1 MLEGLGGRAET
12 AGVSSSPTQIPIR
25 PIRPNL
31 TRWGEAAPLTRR
43 ATRGQVAINALYA
56 LMHRC
61 KVEAE
66 GRSGEGAG
74 RWRRRQETV
83 LYTLLTHHLQASD
96 FNVVLQWLERLL
108 DAHPTDLVR
117 RRGCGEGRGC
127 LCVLWRRSS
136 RARVVCAGEGDS
148 CRVRREVEQRSLSAT
163 EPHPAAWG
171 EALGT

>member
-1 MLEGLGGRAET
+1 
-12 AGVSSSPTQIPIR
+12 
-25 PIRPNL
+25 
-31 TRWGEAAPLTRR
+31 
-43 ATRGQVAINALYA
+43 VAINALYA

-117 RRGCGEGRGC
+117 RRGCGEGRATHVEYAVR
-127 LCVLWRRSS
+127 LSNAPSVLQSLTPPLGVRLWVRESG
-136 RARVVCAGEGDS
+136 AGGLSYGRWKGPRLQTTPDRGD
-148 CRVRREVEQRSLSAT
+148 
-163 EPHPAAWG
+163 HYN
-171 EALGT
+171 